1 MTIALPGIPEPQ
13 ATVRSAGHGLAQPVF
28 FDGLAGM
35 YHAASGDTAV
45 LFVSPWGFEELCAR
59 TTHRRLAERLAALG
73 YPCLRFDLPGTCH
86 SARASSEI
94 AAEDAWRTA
103 ALAAFDHLHA
113 LSGAQEIIVI
123 AQGAGALLA
132 GFLAQEKPVDGLVLL
147 GPAAQGRMYL
157 REVAAWTA
165 MTRPEFR
172 VGSTDG
178 PEGGLMSGG
187 FVLSAAT
194 ANEIKRLKLMDAPP
208 LRTRRI
214 LLTMRPD
221 HPGDAKLAAELSAT
235 ATATDTVPFGDYA
248 DYVSSAILSAFPE
261 KTAEAVVSWLVQH
274 FPPRPLPD
282 AAARPVPQFAVL
294 DGDGYREKFFRFGP
308 SDCFFGALTTPADR
322 VATTA
327 MLILNTGADHSIGW
341 GRSAVDLAREMARA
355 GFAVMRMDL
364 AGVGETPP
372 LPDQSGP
379 VMYTAGA
386 SDDVTQAL
394 DWLVSQPGIE
404 KVILVGRCSGAYSA
418 FISAASDARVAGAFL
433 INVRTLHWDPD
444 LDVFQVIREPTEPLD
459 TYKKNLA
466 DPRQLRRIFSGE
478 LKISTIVRKLS
489 KTLGAIAER
498 KLAPVLRNRSKHFR
512 FMTIVRHRLKALKAR
527 NAAVAF
533 VYSRGD
539 PGLFDLYTWLG
550 PNARNLPAYPNLRLV
565 VIEDADHNLT
575 PLPVRAEATRA
586 LLAFARSI

>member
-13 ATVRSAGHGLAQPVF
+13 SSVRSAGLGLAQPVF

-35 YHAASGDTAV
+35 HHAASGDTAV

-59 TTHRRLAERLAALG
+59 TTYRRLAERLAALG

-86 SARASSEI
+86 SAHASSEVE
-94 AAEDAWRTA
+94 ADDAWRKA
-103 ALAAFDHLHA
+103 VLAAFDHLQA
-113 LSGAQEIIVI
+113 LSGAREIIVI
-123 AQGAGALLA
+123 GQGAGALLA
-132 GFLAQEKPVDGLVLL
+132 GFLAQERPVDGLVLL
-147 GPAAQGRMYL
+147 GPAAQGRAYL

-165 MTRPEFR
+165 MTKPEFR

-178 PEGGLMSGG
+178 PEGGVMSGG

-194 ANEIKRLKLMDAPP
+194 ANEIKRLKLLDAPP

-214 LLTMRPD
+214 LLTTRPD
-221 HPGDAKLAAELSAT
+221 HPGDAKLAAELSET
-235 ATATDTVPFGDYA
+235 AIPTDTVSFADYA

-261 KTAEAVVSWLVQH
+261 KTVEAVVSWLVQH
-274 FPPRPLPD
+274 FPPQPGADALPRP
-282 AAARPVPQFAVL
+282 APQVAVF
-294 DGDGYREKFFRFGP
+294 DGDGYREQFFRFGP
-308 SDCFFGALTTPADR
+308 NDRFFGVLTAPADR
-322 VATTA
+322 AATTA
-327 MLILNTGADHSIGW
+327 MLILSTGADHSSGW
-341 GRSAVDLAREMARA
+341 GRSAVDLARDMARK
-355 GFAVMRMDL
+355 GFAVMRTDL
-364 AGVGETPP
+364 AGVGETPS
-372 LPDQSGP
+372 LPGQAGP

-386 SDDVTQAL
+386 SDDVTKAL
-394 DWLVSQPGIE
+394 DWLVSQAGIE

-418 FISAASDARVAGAFL
+418 FISAASDTRVAGAFL
-433 INVRTLHWDPD
+433 VNVRTLHWDPD

-466 DPRQLRRIFSGE
+466 DPRQLKRILSGE

-498 KLAPVLRNRSKHFR
+498 KLAPVLRSRSKHFR
-512 FMTIVRHRLKALKAR
+512 FTTIVRDRLKALKAR
-527 NAAVAF
+527 NVAVAF
-533 VYSRGD
+533 VYSQGD

-586 LLAFARSI
+586 LLDFARSI